1 MVKNLIIG
9 SGFVSWALSRRLL
22 ALNRTFSVLDVSCLK
37 YALEVSSSC
46 ESFVDPVAVGKTARV
61 GGGAKVW
68 GGAFSWPDSG
78 NWFAT
83 EERAWLSVQ
92 EGFGKPGTPSY
103 QRLRSWGLRA
113 RKKQLAESSKNP
125 TLPFFN
131 LEGHLVPRYWKW
143 FSHRVQ
149 GSKTKILETATGLI
163 DLKLRPEGGGVI
175 EYLDKSVRKT
185 INAERVYL
193 ASGPVINAVLAHLM
207 SGQSKFTMGNHWS
220 RLVGRLIIK
229 SPRRF
234 GPFAMLK
241 STGKFVTYSSPG
253 ASTYSTGETKGELHH
268 SLRLVPDGSCGSL
281 RELRNS
287 PSVSSITKFIL
298 LRLGMPQSLS
308 VLQTV
313 DSGLV
318 ENALLIE
325 SEKVEN
331 DCLRIKID
339 FQMYVSDECLR
350 SADRLVGEFASNLKP
365 WASFNPILNPDLRDA
380 AHYWGSLPM
389 MKSVPGRKQSVV
401 NEEFEICDLKGV
413 FAPGASS
420 FPLGSHGHPTFLA
433 ILTALQI
440 Q

>member
-1 MVKNLIIG
+1 VVENLIIG

-22 ALNRTFSVLDVSCLK
+22 ALNRAFCVLDVSCLK
-37 YALEVSSSC
+37 DALEVSSSC
-46 ESFVDPVAVGKTARV
+46 EFFVDPVAVNKTARV

-83 EERAWLSVQ
+83 EDRAWLSVQ
-92 EGFGKPGTPSY
+92 EGFGRPGTPSY

-113 RKKQLAESSKNP
+113 RTKQLAKSSKNP
-125 TLPFFN
+125 TLPFLN
-131 LEGHLVPRYWKW
+131 LEGHLVPRNWKW
-143 FSHRVQ
+143 FSHRVH
-149 GSKTKILETATGLI
+149 GSKTKILETATSLI
-163 DLKLRPEGGGVI
+163 EVKSRPEGGGVI

-207 SGQSKFTMGNHWS
+207 SGQSKFPMGNHLS
-220 RLVGRLIIK
+220 RVVGKLTIK
-229 SPRRF
+229 SPRRL
-234 GPFAMLK
+234 GPFARLK
-241 STGKFVTYSSPG
+241 STGKFVTYSSPE
-253 ASTYSTGETKGELHH
+253 ASATSTGESKGGLHH
-268 SLRLVPDGSCGSL
+268 SLRLVPDETCGSL
-281 RELRNS
+281 RELRIS
-287 PSVSSITKFIL
+287 PSVSSITRFIL

-308 VLQTV
+308 VLQMV

-318 ENALLIE
+318 ENALLVE
-325 SEKVEN
+325 SEKMEN
-331 DCLRIKID
+331 GCLRVKID
-339 FQMYVSDECLR
+339 FQMSVSDECFR
-350 SADRLVGEFASNLKP
+350 SADRLVGEFVSNLKP
-365 WASFNPILNPDLRDA
+365 WASFGPILNPDLRDA

-389 MKSVPGRKQSVV
+389 MKSAPGRKQSVV

-440 Q
+440 R